1 IVIFSSVTAR
11 IGNKGQADYA
21 MANEVLNKIAQQE
34 AIARPDC
41 RVISINWGPWDGGMV
56 TGTIKREFNKNKIEL
71 IPMEEGAKCMLLEM
85 MGDKSNPV
93 EVVIGSCSISGDDK
107 KAEGLQNGTHNKI
120 ADKQNLSFKREIDV
134 ESYPILESHIIG
146 GKPVIPFALMTEWL
160 GHSALHESPGLF
172 LYGLD
177 DIRLLKGIRLDKGK
191 KLIRLMAGKPVKK
204 DSFFEV
210 NVEIRDGIKDGVE
223 LIHTRAKAILTGS
236 PAKPP
241 LFKIPDKIA
250 SKTYNRSMDEVY
262 DKILFHG
269 SELRGIREIVG
280 YSSEGMVAR
289 ISPAPL
295 PQNWIKDPLRNK
307 WIADPLVLDSAFQ
320 MAILWGFEE
329 MKRVSLPSY
338 CQSYRQY
345 NSAFPPE
352 GVTAVL
358 EIRKTTK
365 HKIICD
371 ITFLDK
377 ENLVVALL
385 NGYEAVMDDSLLK
398 SFKPQK

>member
-1 IVIFSSVTAR
+1 
-11 IGNKGQADYA
+11 
-21 MANEVLNKIAQQE
+21 
-34 AIARPDC
+34 
-41 RVISINWGPWDGGMV
+41 
-56 TGTIKREFNKNKIEL
+56 
-71 IPMEEGAKCMLLEM
+71 
-85 MGDKSNPV
+85 
-93 EVVIGSCSISGDDK
+93 
-107 KAEGLQNGTHNKI
+107 
-120 ADKQNLSFKREIDV
+120 
-134 ESYPILESHIIG
+134 
-146 GKPVIPFALMTEWL
+146 
-160 GHSALHESPGLF
+160 
-172 LYGLD
+172 
-177 DIRLLKGIRLDKGK
+177 
-191 KLIRLMAGKPVKK
+191 
-204 DSFFEV
+204 V

-223 LIHTRAKAILTGS
+223 LIHTRAKAILAGS
-236 PAKPP
+236 PSKPRV
-241 LFKIPDKIA
+241 FKIPDKIA

-269 SELRGIREIVG
+269 SQLRGIREIVG

-295 PQNWIKDPLRNK
+295 PQYWIKDPLRNK
-307 WIADPLVLDSAFQ
+307 WIADPLALDSAFQ

-329 MKRVSLPSY
+329 MKQVSLPSY

-345 NSAFPPE
+345 NSAFPTD

-358 EIRKTTK
+358 EIRETTK
-365 HKIICD
+365 HKITCD

>member
-1 IVIFSSVTAR
+1 
-11 IGNKGQADYA
+11 
-21 MANEVLNKIAQQE
+21 
-34 AIARPDC
+34 
-41 RVISINWGPWDGGMV
+41 
-56 TGTIKREFNKNKIEL
+56 
-71 IPMEEGAKCMLLEM
+71 
-85 MGDKSNPV
+85 
-93 EVVIGSCSISGDDK
+93 
-107 KAEGLQNGTHNKI
+107 
-120 ADKQNLSFKREIDV
+120 
-134 ESYPILESHIIG
+134 
-146 GKPVIPFALMTEWL
+146 
-160 GHSALHESPGLF
+160 LHESPGLF
-172 LYGLD
+172 LHGLD

-191 KLIRLMAGKPVKK
+191 KMIRLLAGKPVKK

-223 LIHTRAKAILTGS
+223 LIHTRAKAILAGS
-236 PAKPP
+236 PTEPP
-241 LFKIPDKIA
+241 VFKIPDKIA
-250 SKTYNRSMDEVY
+250 SKTYTRSMDEVY

-307 WIADPLVLDSAFQ
+307 WIADPLALDSAFQ

-329 MKRVSLPSY
+329 MKQVSLPSY

-345 NSAFPPE
+345 YSAFPPE

-358 EIRKTTK
+358 EIRETKK

-377 ENLVVALL
+377 ENIVVALL